1 MKKHNSSNQ
10 IFVNKNNK
18 KVISVQR
25 INSSVFNSPITK
37 KRILSE
43 SNTISYGCGNGA
55 NSFIYKKTKFVKPRS
70 VYQSK
75 KKMLNL
81 NETTMQNSINKNTYS
96 PNSEKSSIVF
106 IPSKKDYEV
115 NNNFNYIHNQKKIKE
130 KKNYYPI
137 CQLYNMPEKNKEEN
151 LEYFSNRINQNN
163 SYYYFNIKNE
173 NIINNNDTNSKLKL
187 VNSSNSTALSFSD
200 FNNMNKKNRVLNNN
214 YISPFSV
221 NSSFERIPFSYI
233 YKKAVITPF
242 DGYSY
247 DDFQIKANST
257 SNKIINSNDNN
268 NNDIYEAN
276 TININEDN
284 PLVTF
289 GNSVNDKNNFMNDQF
304 PSQNNINKNNE
315 IKINKNKKDNT
326 YIYKLK
332 RENEILKNE
341 LIKTN
346 QKISLLENKIGTLI
360 SEKINKPNTNG
371 IAKTKSFTYRKKNGI
386 NTKCPMPTPYVQK
399 YSQRD
404 IIPKENSIKVS
415 LKQKDKIK
423 PIIDRIFR
431 NCNTNSRKNKCF
443 FNNNYKQKEINQKND
458 KNYLLSS
465 PNDII
470 KTKIKI
476 KKNKNKI
483 YQEYENQIE
492 NIMT

>member
-10 IFVNKNNK
+10 IFVNKNNNK
-18 KVISVQR
+18 FISVQR
-25 INSSVFNSPITK
+25 IHSSVFNSPIAN

-43 SNTISYGCGNGA
+43 SNTISYGYGNGA

-75 KKMLNL
+75 KKMLNI
-81 NETTMQNSINKNTYS
+81 NETTIQNSLNKNSYS

-106 IPSKKDYEV
+106 IPSKKDYEA
-115 NNNFNYIHNQKKIKE
+115 NNFNYIHNQKKIKE
-130 KKNYYPI
+130 KKSYYPI
-137 CQLYNMPEKNKEEN
+137 CQLYNLPEKKKEEN
-151 LEYFSNRINQNN
+151 IECFSNRINQNN

-173 NIINNNDTNSKLKL
+173 NIINNNNNNSKFKL

-242 DGYSY
+242 DGYSF
-247 DDFQIKANST
+247 DDFQIKVNST
-257 SNKIINSNDNN
+257 NTKIINSNTI
-268 NNDIYEAN
+268 NNDIHEAN

-289 GNSVNDKNNFMNDQF
+289 GNSLNDKNFFVNDKLL
-304 PSQNNINKNNE
+304 SQNNNNKNKE
-315 IKINKNKKDNT
+315 IKINKNNKDNA

-346 QKISLLENKIGTLI
+346 QKINLLENKIGALI
-360 SEKINKPNTNG
+360 SEKIKKPNTNG
-371 IAKTKSFTYRKKNGI
+371 IVKTKSFTYRKKNGV

-404 IIPKENSIKVS
+404 FIPKENNIKVS

-431 NCNTNSRKNKCF
+431 NCNINSRKNKCF
-443 FNNNYKQKEINQKND
+443 FNNNYKQKEINQNND
-458 KNYLLSS
+458 KNYLISS

>member
-1 MKKHNSSNQ
+1 
-10 IFVNKNNK
+10 
-18 KVISVQR
+18 
-25 INSSVFNSPITK
+25 
-37 KRILSE
+37 
-43 SNTISYGCGNGA
+43 
-55 NSFIYKKTKFVKPRS
+55 
-70 VYQSK
+70 
-75 KKMLNL
+75 
-81 NETTMQNSINKNTYS
+81 
-96 PNSEKSSIVF
+96 
-106 IPSKKDYEV
+106 
-115 NNNFNYIHNQKKIKE
+115 
-130 KKNYYPI
+130 
-137 CQLYNMPEKNKEEN
+137 MPEKNKEEN

-415 LKQKDKIK
+415 LKQKDK
-423 PIIDRIFR
+423 F
-431 NCNTNSRKNKCF
+431 
-443 FNNNYKQKEINQKND
+443 
-458 KNYLLSS
+458 
-465 PNDII
+465 
-470 KTKIKI
+470 
-476 KKNKNKI
+476 KKK
-483 YQEYENQIE
+483 
-492 NIMT
+492 

>member
-18 KVISVQR
+18 KIISVQR
-25 INSSVFNSPITK
+25 INPGLFNSPIEK
-37 KRILSE
+37 QRILSE
-43 SNTISYGCGNGA
+43 SNTISYGGGNCA
-55 NSFIYKKTKFVKPRS
+55 KSFIYKKTKFVKPRS

-75 KKMLNL
+75 KKMLNINESTLKNSL
-81 NETTMQNSINKNTYS
+81 NDNTYS
-96 PNSEKSSIVF
+96 PNSEKSSMGF
-106 IPSKKDYEV
+106 IPLKKDFEV
-115 NNNFNYIHNQKKIKE
+115 NNFNYIHKQKKIKE
-130 KKNYYPI
+130 KKSYYPI
-137 CQLYNMPEKNKEEN
+137 CQLYNMPEKNKGEN
-151 LEYFSNRINQNN
+151 IECFSNRVNQNN

-200 FNNMNKKNRVLNNN
+200 INNMNKKSRVLNQNC
-214 YISPFSV
+214 IFPFSV
-221 NSSFERIPFSYI
+221 NSSFERMPFSYI

-242 DGYSY
+242 EGYSF
-247 DDFQIKANST
+247 DDLQIKDNSNNT
-257 SNKIINSNDNN
+257 KIINSNENKNDNRTS
-268 NNDIYEAN
+268 N

-289 GNSVNDKNNFMNDQF
+289 GNSLNDNNNFMKDKLL
-304 PSQNNINKNNE
+304 SQNIVNNNNE

-326 YIYKLK
+326 YILKLK
-332 RENEILKNE
+332 RENEMLKNE

-346 QKISLLENKIGTLI
+346 KKISLLENRIGHLI
-360 SEKINKPNTNG
+360 SEKITKPNNNG
-371 IAKTKSFTYRKKNGI
+371 LVKTKSFTYRKKNGI
-386 NTKCPMPTPYVQK
+386 NAKCPMPTPYVQK

-404 IIPKENSIKVS
+404 IIPKENSIKVT
-415 LKQKDKIK
+415 LKQKDKLK

-431 NCNTNSRKNKCF
+431 NYNINTRKIKYF
-443 FNNNYKQKEINQKND
+443 TSNNYKQKEFNQNNSK
-458 KNYLLSS
+458 KYLFSS

>member
-18 KVISVQR
+18 KDISFQR
-25 INSSVFNSPITK
+25 INSSVFNSPISK

-43 SNTISYGCGNGA
+43 SNTISYGYGNGA
-55 NSFIYKKTKFVKPRS
+55 NNFIYKKTKFVKPRS

-75 KKMLNL
+75 KKKLAINDKKI
-81 NETTMQNSINKNTYS
+81 QDSINKNAYS
-96 PNSEKSSIVF
+96 PNSAKYSIDF
-106 IPSKKDYEV
+106 IPSKKSYEV
-115 NNNFNYIHNQKKIKE
+115 SNFGYIHNQKKIKE

-137 CQLYNMPEKNKEEN
+137 CQLYNMPEKNKEDN
-151 LEYFSNRINQNN
+151 LEFFSNKINQSN

-173 NIINNNDTNSKLKL
+173 NINNTNETNPKLKL

-200 FNNMNKKNRVLNNN
+200 FNNMNKKNTVLNNN

-221 NSSFERIPFSYI
+221 NSSFEKIPFSYI

-242 DGYSY
+242 DNYSF
-247 DDFQIKANST
+247 DDFQIKPNST
-257 SNKIINSNDNN
+257 NTKIINPKDNN
-268 NNDIYEAN
+268 KDIHKAN

-289 GNSVNDKNNFMNDQF
+289 GNSLNDKNNFVNAKL
-304 PSQNNINKNNE
+304 PSQNYFNNNNE
-315 IKINKNKKDNT
+315 IKISKNKKDYT

-332 RENEILKNE
+332 KENEILKNE

-346 QKISLLENKIGTLI
+346 QKICILENKIGTLI
-360 SEKINKPNTNG
+360 SERINKPNTNV
-371 IAKTKSFTYRKKNGI
+371 IIKTKSFTYRKKNGI
-386 NTKCPMPTPYVQK
+386 NAKCPIPTPYVQK

-404 IIPKENSIKVS
+404 IIPKENNIKVS

-423 PIIDRIFR
+423 PIIERIFR
-431 NCNTNSRKNKCF
+431 NCITNARKNKCY
-443 FNNNYKQKEINQKND
+443 FNNNCKKKEINQKND
-458 KNYLLSS
+458 KNYLLLS
-465 PNDII
+465 PNYII

>member
-1 MKKHNSSNQ
+1 MLINSKDN
-10 IFVNKNNK
+10 NKN
-18 KVISVQR
+18 IH
-25 INSSVFNSPITK
+25 
-37 KRILSE
+37 
-43 SNTISYGCGNGA
+43 
-55 NSFIYKKTKFVKPRS
+55 
-70 VYQSK
+70 
-75 KKMLNL
+75 
-81 NETTMQNSINKNTYS
+81 ET
-96 PNSEKSSIVF
+96 
-106 IPSKKDYEV
+106 
-115 NNNFNYIHNQKKIKE
+115 
-130 KKNYYPI
+130 
-137 CQLYNMPEKNKEEN
+137 
-151 LEYFSNRINQNN
+151 
-163 SYYYFNIKNE
+163 
-173 NIINNNDTNSKLKL
+173 
-187 VNSSNSTALSFSD
+187 
-200 FNNMNKKNRVLNNN
+200 
-214 YISPFSV
+214 
-221 NSSFERIPFSYI
+221 
-233 YKKAVITPF
+233 
-242 DGYSY
+242 
-247 DDFQIKANST
+247 
-257 SNKIINSNDNN
+257 
-268 NNDIYEAN
+268 N

-289 GNSVNDKNNFMNDQF
+289 GNSLNDKNIFVNDKM

-315 IKINKNKKDNT
+315 IKINKNKKDYT

-360 SEKINKPNTNG
+360 SEKINIPNTNA
-371 IAKTKSFTYRKKNGI
+371 IVKTKSFTYRKKNGI
-386 NTKCPMPTPYVQK
+386 NVKCPMPTPYVQK

-404 IIPKENSIKVS
+404 IIPKENNIKVS

-431 NCNTNSRKNKCF
+431 NCNNTNVRKNKCY
-443 FNNNYKQKEINQKND
+443 FNNNCKQKEINQNNNN

>member
-1 MKKHNSSNQ
+1 MKKHSSSNQ

-18 KVISVQR
+18 KIISVQR

-43 SNTISYGCGNGA
+43 SNTISYGA
-55 NSFIYKKTKFVKPRS
+55 NNFIYKKTKFVKPRS

-75 KKMLNL
+75 KKILTI
-81 NETTMQNSINKNTYS
+81 NETKIQNSINKNAYS
-96 PNSEKSSIVF
+96 PNSEKSSTFF
-106 IPSKKDYEV
+106 IPSKKEYEAS
-115 NNNFNYIHNQKKIKE
+115 NFNYIHNQKKIKE

-151 LEYFSNRINQNN
+151 LEFFSSKINQSN
-163 SYYYFNIKNE
+163 SYYYFNLKNE

-187 VNSSNSTALSFSD
+187 MNSSNSTALSFSD
-200 FNNMNKKNRVLNNN
+200 FNNINKKNRVLNNN
-214 YISPFSV
+214 YLSHFSV
-221 NSSFERIPFSYI
+221 NSSFEKIPFSYI

-242 DGYSY
+242 DGYSF
-247 DDFQIKANST
+247 DDFQIKPNST
-257 SNKIINSNDNN
+257 SSKINNPKDNN
-268 NNDIYEAN
+268 KDIHVTN

-289 GNSVNDKNNFMNDQF
+289 GNSLNDKNNFVNDKL
-304 PSQNNINKNNE
+304 PSQNNFNNNNE
-315 IKINKNKKDNT
+315 IKINKNKKDYT

-360 SEKINKPNTNG
+360 NEKINKPNNNV
-371 IAKTKSFTYRKKNGI
+371 IVKTKSFTYRKKNGI
-386 NTKCPMPTPYVQK
+386 NSKCPMPTPYVQK

-404 IIPKENSIKVS
+404 IIPKENNIKVS

-431 NCNTNSRKNKCF
+431 NCNTNVRKNKYF
-443 FNNNYKQKEINQKND
+443 LNNNYKQKEINQNND

-492 NIMT
+492 NIIT

>member
-10 IFVNKNNK
+10 ILVNKNNK

-25 INSSVFNSPITK
+25 INSSVFNSPIAK

-43 SNTISYGCGNGA
+43 NNTISYGYGNGA
-55 NSFIYKKTKFVKPRS
+55 NNFIYKKTKFVKPRS
-70 VYQSK
+70 VYASK
-75 KKMLNL
+75 KKMLTI
-81 NETTMQNSINKNTYS
+81 NETKKQNSINENAFS
-96 PNSEKSSIVF
+96 PNNEKSSIIF
-106 IPSKKDYEV
+106 IPSKKDYEAS
-115 NNNFNYIHNQKKIKE
+115 NFNYIHNQKKIKD

-151 LEYFSNRINQNN
+151 LEFFSNKINQSN

-173 NIINNNDTNSKLKL
+173 NIINNNDTKSKLKL

-200 FNNMNKKNRVLNNN
+200 FNNINKKNRVLNNN

-221 NSSFERIPFSYI
+221 NSSFEKIPFSYI
-233 YKKAVITPF
+233 YKKAIITPF
-242 DGYSY
+242 DGYSF
-247 DDFQIKANST
+247 DDFQIKPNST
-257 SNKIINSNDNN
+257 KTKIINSKDNN
-268 NNDIYEAN
+268 KNIHETN

-289 GNSVNDKNNFMNDQF
+289 GNSLNDKNIFVNDKM

-315 IKINKNKKDNT
+315 IKINKNKKDYT

-360 SEKINKPNTNG
+360 SEKINIPNTNA
-371 IAKTKSFTYRKKNGI
+371 IVKTKSFTYRKKNGI
-386 NTKCPMPTPYVQK
+386 NVKCPMPTPYVQK

-404 IIPKENSIKVS
+404 IIPKENNIKVS

-431 NCNTNSRKNKCF
+431 NCNNTNVRKNKCY
-443 FNNNYKQKEINQKND
+443 FNNNCKQKEINQNNNN

>member
-1 MKKHNSSNQ
+1 MKKYNSSNQ

-18 KVISVQR
+18 KVISVQS
-25 INSSVFNSPITK
+25 INSSIFNSPITK

-43 SNTISYGCGNGA
+43 SNTISYGVGNGA

-75 KKMLNL
+75 KKMINI
-81 NETTMQNSINKNTYS
+81 NEKSLHNSINKNSYS
-96 PNSEKSSIVF
+96 PNSEKSTIIFV
-106 IPSKKDYEV
+106 PSRKDYEA
-115 NNNFNYIHNQKKIKE
+115 NNFNYIHNQKRIKE

-137 CQLYNMPEKNKEEN
+137 CQLYNVPEKNKEEN
-151 LEYFSNRINQNN
+151 VKCFSNKASQNN

-173 NIINNNDTNSKLKL
+173 NIINNNDTNSKLKI

-200 FNNMNKKNRVLNNN
+200 INNMNKKNRVLNNN
-214 YISPFSV
+214 YISPFSI

-242 DGYSY
+242 DGYSF

-257 SNKIINSNDNN
+257 STKIINSNDNN
-268 NNDIYEAN
+268 NDIHDTN

-289 GNSVNDKNNFMNDQF
+289 GNSLNDKNNL
-304 PSQNNINKNNE
+304 PSQNNINNNNE
-315 IKINKNKKDNT
+315 TYINKNKKDNT

-332 RENEILKNE
+332 RENEMLKNE

-346 QKISLLENKIGTLI
+346 QKISLLENKIGNLI
-360 SEKINKPNTNG
+360 CEKINKPNAHG
-371 IAKTKSFTYRKKNGI
+371 IVKTKSFTYRKKNGI
-386 NTKCPMPTPYVQK
+386 NSKCPMPTPYVQK

-404 IIPKENSIKVS
+404 IIPKENSIKVT

-431 NCNTNSRKNKCF
+431 NCNTNARKNKCF
-443 FNNNYKQKEINQKND
+443 FNNNYKQKEINHINS

-465 PNDII
+465 PNDIV